1 MKKILNI
8 HVWLY
13 ILLVSIGSYAQ
24 NTTPLIQSKLN
35 GTVVD
40 KITNESI
47 IGASVLIKGTTHGVN
62 TDIDGKFFFQTGQ
75 KFPYTLII
83 SYLGYKTQELIV
95 DGSPVVVKLAQNVEE
110 LNELVVVGYG
120 AIKKSDITG
129 AVSSL
134 KKSDFNI
141 GANVSID
148 QMIQAKSSGVQINQ
162 TSSEPGGGLSV
173 KIRGQ
178 GSLNAG
184 SEPLYVIDGLPIDN
198 SNLLSGSGGEAGTG
212 TNLNP
217 RNPLNSINPNDVE
230 SIEILKD
237 ASATAIYGS
246 RGANGVILIS
256 TKKGK
261 NGKTSI
267 TYDLSSGFQTVNKT
281 IDILSTSEYI
291 SAMNELSVAE
301 GRAPEFT
308 PAQIASIGNG
318 TDWQKQI
325 YQTGVINSHNIS
337 ASGGDD
343 KTTFFA
349 SLNYFNQDGVVKNTG
364 IEKFIARVNLDR
376 KLTDKLDFGINFNT
390 SLVKDGNNLDGVS
403 INEGAGPINAAQQ
416 YDPTEP
422 IYSADG
428 TAFSQS
434 KNLTINNPLSLIDGV
449 KSNSE
454 TNRTI
459 VNLFLNYK
467 ITEALDAKLNL
478 GSDRQQT
485 RRDVYNS
492 TKTLAGSAAKGIAS
506 IAELEKSNF
515 LFEYTMNYK
524 KKLGEKNKINILQG
538 FTYQYFNSRS
548 FAGDIRGFP
557 SDALGTDNLGLGNTN
572 NDNLSSNQ
580 EDNTLLSSITRANY
594 SYDNKLLLTASLRAD
609 GSSKFGENNKF
620 GYFPSV
626 ALAWRLSEEKFIPSV
641 FSDLKLRTSWGLTG
655 NQDIA
660 NYASLTTYNSGASPV
675 FNNTVVAGTKPSR
688 IANPDLKWETTEQLN
703 FGIDAGLWKGRVN
716 ITADYFI
723 KNTRD
728 LLLNVPLP
736 QATGYSSILKNV
748 GEMQNR
754 GFEFSINSLN
764 IDSKDFKWS
773 TNLNITAIENEV
785 TDLGVVNEIITG
797 NIQGVGNT
805 SIVRE
810 GSPAYSYYG
819 YIVDGIFQNAQQ
831 VSGSAQPTSK
841 PGYPIFRD
849 VNGDNKITP
858 LDQVIV
864 GNPYPDL
871 TYGIQN
877 TFTYKDFQFSFF
889 IQGQE
894 GGETLNIN
902 LLESM
907 YPSNF
912 RRNRMS
918 EMILDRWTPANT
930 DAKWP
935 SAVNPTSYGGGK
947 INSLV
952 LQDASYVRLKNV
964 NLSYDLPLEKDSF
977 IRSLKISFTAQNLY
991 TWTKYIGFDPESSAL
1006 GRGNVKVDYN
1016 GYPLAQTFLL
1026 GLNANF

>member
-8 HVWLY
+8 HSWLF
-13 ILLVSIGSYAQ
+13 LLLLSVGGNAQ
-24 NTTPLIQSKLN
+24 DTKPLIQSKLE
-35 GTVVD
+35 GTVID
-40 KITNESI
+40 AITNQSI
-47 IGASVLIKGTTHGVN
+47 PGAIVQIKGVTHSVV
-62 TDIDGKFFFQTGQ
+62 TDEEGKFYFQTGQ
-75 KFPYTLII
+75 KFPYTLIV
-83 SYLGYKTQELIV
+83 SYIGYRKAEV
-95 DGSPVVVKLAQNVEE
+95 VANGSPVTIRLNEDVQE
-110 LNELVVVGYG
+110 LEELVVVGYG
-120 AIKKSDITG
+120 TQKKKDITG

-301 GRAPEFT
+301 GRAPEFSPT
-308 PAQIASIGNG
+308 QIAAIGNG

-325 YQTGVINSHNIS
+325 YQTGIINSHNIS

-343 KTTFFA
+343 KTTYFS

-376 KLTDKLDFGINFNT
+376 KLNDKLNFGINFNT
-390 SLVKDGNNLDGVS
+390 SLIKDQNNLDGVS

-422 IYSADG
+422 VYAADG
-428 TAFSQS
+428 TFSQS
-434 KNLTINNPLSLIDGV
+434 KNLTINNPLSLIEGV

-459 VNLFLNYK
+459 LNLFLNYK
-467 ITEALDAKLNL
+467 ISKSLDAKINL

-492 TKTLAGSAAKGIAS
+492 SKTLAGAAAKGIAS

-515 LFEYTMNYK
+515 LLEYTMNYK
-524 KKLGEKNKINILQG
+524 KVFDEKNKINILQG
-538 FTYQYFNSRS
+538 FTYQYFNTRS

-572 NDNLSSNQ
+572 NDNLWSGK
-580 EDNTLLSSITRANY
+580 EDNTLVSSITRANY

-626 ALAWRLSEEKFIPSV
+626 ALAWRLSNEKFVPSV

-660 NYASLTTYNSGASPV
+660 NYASLTTFNSGASPV
-675 FNNTVVAGTKPSR
+675 FDNTVVSGTKPSR

-703 FGIDAGLWKGRVN
+703 FGIDASLWKGRVN
-716 ITADYFI
+716 IVADYFI
-723 KNTRD
+723 KNTKD

-736 QATGYSSILKNV
+736 QATGYNSILKNV

-773 TNLNITAIENEV
+773 TSLNITAIKNEV

-819 YIVDGIFQNAQQ
+819 YIVDGIFQNTDQ
-831 VSGSAQPTSK
+831 VSNSAQPTSK

-877 TFTYKDFQFSFF
+877 TFSYKDFEFSFF
-889 IQGQE
+889 LQGQE

-918 EMILDRWTPANT
+918 EMILDRWTPTNT

-952 LQDASYVRLKNV
+952 MQDASYLRLKNV
-964 NLSYDLPLEKDSF
+964 SFSYNLPLEKDSF